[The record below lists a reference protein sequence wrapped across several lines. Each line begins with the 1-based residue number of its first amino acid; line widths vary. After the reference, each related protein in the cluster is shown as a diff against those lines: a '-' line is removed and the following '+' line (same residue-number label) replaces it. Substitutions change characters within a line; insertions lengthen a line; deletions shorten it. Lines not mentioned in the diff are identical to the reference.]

1 MDLQRIAD
9 TKNTLMSIVTEL
21 YQNKVSEGKTH
32 VANVLEDL
40 GIIATWL
47 TEEQQI
53 EYIQTI
59 LRPIMDAMETEDG
72 VYLADLINYE
82 LIPFIERTLED

>member
-1 MDLQRIAD
+1 MDLQRIED
-9 TKNTLMSIVTEL
+9 TKNTLMSIATEL
-21 YQNKVSEGKTH
+21 YQNKVSEGKKH
-32 VANVLEDL
+32 VADVLEDL

-53 EYIQTI
+53 DYIQTI
-59 LRPIMDAMETEDG
+59 LRPIMDAMETEEG

-82 LIPFIERTLED
+82 LIPFIERILED

>member
-1 MDLQRIAD
+1 MDLQRIED
-9 TKNTLMSIVTEL
+9 TKNTLMSIATEL
-21 YQNKVSEGKTH
+21 YQNKVPEGKKH
-32 VANVLEDL
+32 VADVLEDL

-53 EYIQTI
+53 DYIQTI

-82 LIPFIERTLED
+82 LIPFIERILED